1 MIPVLDLKAQYRS
14 IEQEVN
20 EAIREVLLSA
30 DFVLGAAVRALETQ
44 LAEYCQ
50 CRHAVGVASGTDA
63 LRLAL
68 TALGIGPGDEVITSP
83 FTFIATANTISH
95 CGARPVF
102 VDIDPETF
110 NLSAA
115 AVEDAVTARTKAIV
129 PVHLYG
135 QAADLEPIL
144 AMARKKGLSVIEDCA
159 QAIGARYQGRAV
171 GSFGDAGCLSFYPSK
186 NLGAYGDGGMVLT
199 NDPALAEKVDV
210 LRRQGSRKKYQADVL
225 GFNSRLDT
233 LQAAVLAV
241 KLKYLDRWNEERNR
255 AARRYNELLQD
266 LPLKLPFEAKNRSH
280 VYHQYTIRTVHR
292 DQLALHLKQRGI
304 GTMVYY
310 PIPIHQQKIYA
321 SAGGVPSLP
330 NAEAA
335 ASDVLSLPIYPEIT
349 DEQLAAVSG
358 AMRDFFNGRA
368 ANGVSSDY

>member
-30 DFVLGAAVRALETQ
+30 DFVLGASVRGLETQ
-44 LAEYCQ
+44 LAQYCE

-95 CGARPVF
+95 CGAKPVF
-102 VDIDPETF
+102 VDIDPQTF

-144 AMARKKGLSVIEDCA
+144 ALARKKSLSVIEDCA

-199 NDPALAEKVDV
+199 NDSSLAEKVDV
-210 LRRQGSRKKYQADVL
+210 LRRQGSRKKYQADIL

-233 LQAAVLAV
+233 IQAAVLAV
-241 KLKYLDRWNEERNR
+241 KLKYLDRWNEQRNR
-255 AARRYNELLQD
+255 AAGRYKELLQG
-266 LPLKLPFEAKNRSH
+266 LPVELPFEAKNRSH
-280 VYHQYTIRTVHR
+280 VYHQYTIRTAHR

-310 PIPIHQQKIYA
+310 PIPIHQQNIYA
-321 SAGGVPSLP
+321 SAGETPFLP

-335 ASDVLSLPIYPEIT
+335 ASEVLSLPIYPEIT

-358 AMRDFFNGRA
+358 AIRDFFNGRA
-368 ANGVSSDY
+368 ADGA

>member
-14 IEQEVN
+14 IEREVN

-30 DFVLGAAVRALETQ
+30 DFVLGAAVRDLETQ
-44 LAEYCQ
+44 LAKYCE
-50 CRHAVGVASGTDA
+50 CRHGVGVASGTDA
-63 LRLAL
+63 LRLAMA
-68 TALGIGPGDEVITSP
+68 ALDVGPGDEVITSP

-95 CGARPVF
+95 CGAKPVF
-102 VDIDPETF
+102 VDIDPQTF

-115 AVEDAVTARTKAIV
+115 AVEEAITERTKAIV

-144 AMARKKGLSVIEDCA
+144 ALARKKALSVIEDCA

-199 NDPALAEKVDV
+199 NDSSLAEKVDV
-210 LRRQGSRKKYQADVL
+210 LRRQGSRKKYQADIL

-233 LQAAVLAV
+233 IQAAVLAV
-241 KLKYLDRWNEERNR
+241 KLKYLDRWNEQRNR
-255 AARRYNELLQD
+255 AAGRYKELLQG
-266 LPLKLPFEAKNRSH
+266 LPVELPFEAKNRSH
-280 VYHQYTIRTVHR
+280 VYHQYTIRTAHR